1 MDKRKAARQ
10 LVDIGI
16 PATFFI
22 VACLM
27 WEAIVR
33 MVGVPI
39 YILPPPSA
47 IFTEIAHQNL
57 SLLEHTGITMLE
69 AIAGFIAANCTAFTV
84 AIIFAHSRILE
95 KGLYPYA
102 IALKT
107 TPIVAIAPLLVL
119 WFGTGILSKIIA
131 AALICFF
138 PVLVN
143 ATRGL
148 REVDEEALDLFE
160 SLDASKWQV
169 FWLLRLPH
177 SLPYLF
183 SALKISTSLSVVGAI
198 VGEFVGANS
207 GLGYLILV
215 SSYHLETP
223 AMFAAIIAAAVGG
236 VAFFLIVSWIESK
249 VLVWQE
255 PSEM

>member
-1 MDKRKAARQ
+1 MDKRETARQ
-10 LVDIGI
+10 LVDISI

-22 VACLM
+22 VACLI

-33 MVGVPI
+33 ALHVPI

-47 IFTEIAHQNL
+47 IFTEIANEYL
-57 SLLEHTGITMLE
+57 SLLRHTGITMLE
-69 AIAGFIAANCTAFTV
+69 AIVGFIAANCV
-84 AIIFAHSRILE
+84 AIAVAIMFAHSRILE

-148 REVDEEALDLFE
+148 KEVDEEALDLFE

-169 FWLLRLPH
+169 FRMLRLPH

-183 SALKISTSLSVVGAI
+183 SALKISHHSASLVPSLGSSSART
-198 VGEFVGANS
+198 A
-207 GLGYLILV
+207 GLV
-215 SSYHLETP
+215 
-223 AMFAAIIAAAVGG
+223 M
-236 VAFFLIVSWIESK
+236 
-249 VLVWQE
+249 
-255 PSEM
+255 